1 MIKTPFRYHSA
12 ATYFIVFLPFLI
24 QGKDGRDGRDG
35 RDGVK
40 VGLKLRFFK
49 FKEARKGFSL
59 LYCLGSD
66 GRLQRRMFNGVGK
79 LYISLQLHCWAIF

>member
-12 ATYFIVFLPFLI
+12 ATYFIVFLLFLI

-49 FKEARKGFSL
+49 FNIGIQ
-59 LYCLGSD
+59 LYKK
-66 GRLQRRMFNGVGK
+66 MEKN
-79 LYISLQLHCWAIF
+79 